1 MLLSHQYHTHFRI
14 LYLEMSSAK
23 HILLVF
29 LSFHL
34 HIKSTLHMLY

>member
-14 LYLEMSSAK
+14 LYLKMSSAK

-34 HIKSTLHMLY
+34 RIKSTLHMLY